1 MATPGGLPL
10 PTAVAAAAAT
20 SASEDDKRPP
30 LPTDGG
36 YLLHSAVLE
45 FEHPGSRKRCLLQAT
60 TQVHLINTHARIG
73 GGGCCLFAILKG

>member
-10 PTAVAAAAAT
+10 PTAVAAAA
-20 SASEDDKRPP
+20 SEDDERPP

-45 FEHPGSRKRCLLQAT
+45 FEHPGSRKRCFLQAT
-60 TQVHLINTHARIG
+60 TQVHLINTHARILG
-73 GGGCCLFAILKG
+73 GVVVCCLFAILKG